1 MSRLAICIVM
11 ALGFLLV
18 VTTIGQAATEYVP
31 GIKIVLEV
39 RTSDGYLRSFQRPG
53 SPPTYWAQDLPVV
66 QGDQV
71 TINPMIATGGAELAE
86 VKIRLDQTQLAD
98 RTERPWRVQV
108 NTSDLTAGYHL
119 IEVWAMTK
127 PPGARE
133 NSATTTFLVV
143 PQNDPLLRILQPEGT
158 ESGPPVSDEERLS
171 SAIRSRDPKVDQEIT
186 ATSSAT
192 VAGPTLFFV
201 SAGPAAKEFFYT
213 LSRDDRVTYTS
224 PRLPVQTHVLLEP
237 QKAEAPGE
245 APGTLVLTARVGD
258 GAGQFGPPAW
268 ITVHVQAP
276 EGAK

>member
-1 MSRLAICIVM
+1 VP
-11 ALGFLLV
+11 
-18 VTTIGQAATEYVP
+18 TIGHAATEYVP

-39 RTSDGYLRSFQRPG
+39 RTCDGHLRSFQRPG

-71 TINPMIATGGAELAE
+71 TINPMIATGGAELAQ

-108 NTSDLTAGYHL
+108 NTSDLAAGYHL
-119 IEVWAMTK
+119 IEVWAITK
-127 PPGARE
+127 PPGAKQ

-143 PQNDPLLRILQPEGT
+143 PQNDPLLRMVQGEGT

-171 SAIRSRDPKVDQEIT
+171 GAIRSRDPKVDQEIR
-186 ATSSAT
+186 ANSSAT
-192 VAGPTLFFV
+192 VTGPTLFFV

-213 LSRDDRVTYTS
+213 LTREDRVTYTS

-237 QKAEAPGE
+237 QQGEAPGE
-245 APGTLVLTARVGD
+245 ASGTLVLTMRVGD
-258 GAGQFGPPAW
+258 GAGRFGPPAW
-268 ITVHVQAP
+268 VTVHIKPP
-276 EGAK
+276 EAAK